1 LPVEGITLADVQ
13 RLTDA
18 LLRCG
23 ATINELNAVRK
34 HLDRVKGGGLAR
46 LAHPATIVSLIL
58 SDVVGNPLDVIASGP
73 TAPDSSTFA
82 QAWGVLE
89 KYGVVDQSPRAIV
102 EHLRRGAAGLIP
114 DTPKVG
120 DPVFAATHNLVIG
133 SNQVAARAAVAK
145 AQELG
150 FHTLLL
156 STYVQGEAREVGQ
169 VFAAIARQ
177 MADTGEPLP
186 RPGLVVAG
194 GETTVTV
201 RGAGRGGR
209 NQELALAAALSLEG
223 LSDVAVVTLA
233 TDGSDGPTDA
243 AGALADG
250 TTVQRARSRGLDP
263 TRYLADN
270 DSYSFF
276 QALGDLLITGP
287 TNTNVNDLTFVFA
300 F

>member
-1 LPVEGITLADVQ
+1 
-13 RLTDA
+13 
-18 LLRCG
+18 
-23 ATINELNAVRK
+23 
-34 HLDRVKGGGLAR
+34 
-46 LAHPATIVSLIL
+46 
-58 SDVVGNPLDVIASGP
+58 
-73 TAPDSSTFA
+73 
-82 QAWGVLE
+82 
-89 KYGVVDQSPRAIV
+89 
-102 EHLRRGAAGLIP
+102 
-114 DTPKVG
+114 
-120 DPVFAATHNLVIG
+120 
-133 SNQVAARAAVAK
+133 
-145 AQELG
+145 
-150 FHTLLL
+150 
-156 STYVQGEAREVGQ
+156 
-169 VFAAIARQ
+169 
-177 MADTGEPLP
+177 
-186 RPGLVVAG
+186 VAG

-263 TRYLADN
+263 ACYLADN